1 MKNEGEKGEQ
11 MKAYMM
17 QLWYVLNHRAF
28 LTLLLI
34 INLLGTIYGYYWYRG
49 QLAVTEPIYY
59 IFVPD
64 SPTASLFF
72 CFAII
77 GWLIGR
83 NFKLME
89 VLAFITLI
97 KYGLW
102 AVAMNLL
109 TFAENGQLG
118 TDGWM
123 LVASHFLMAV
133 QAVLYLP
140 NYRYK
145 MWHVMVAAI
154 WTLHN
159 DVIDYLFGQMPFYR
173 VIYQYPSEIGY
184 FTFWL
189 SVACIIFAFLESRK
203 REYLQQD

>member
-1 MKNEGEKGEQ
+1 
-11 MKAYMM
+11 MKALIMQGWYM
-17 QLWYVLNHRAF
+17 LNHRAF

-34 INLLGTIYGYYWYRG
+34 INILGTAYGYYWYKG
-49 QLAVTEPIYY
+49 QLAITEPQFY

-72 CFAII
+72 CFVLV
-77 GWLIGR
+77 GWLVGK
-83 NFKLME
+83 NYKLME
-89 VLAFITLI
+89 VLALVTLI

-102 AVAMNLL
+102 AVVMNLL
-109 TFAENGQLG
+109 TFVESGSLG
-118 TDGWM
+118 WMGWM

-140 NYRYK
+140 NYRFEV
-145 MWHVMVAAI
+145 WHVAVAAV

-159 DVIDYLFGQMPFYR
+159 DVIDYLFGQMPIYR

-189 SVACIIFAFLESRK
+189 SIACILLAFLESRK
-203 REYLQQD
+203 REYLQPMP